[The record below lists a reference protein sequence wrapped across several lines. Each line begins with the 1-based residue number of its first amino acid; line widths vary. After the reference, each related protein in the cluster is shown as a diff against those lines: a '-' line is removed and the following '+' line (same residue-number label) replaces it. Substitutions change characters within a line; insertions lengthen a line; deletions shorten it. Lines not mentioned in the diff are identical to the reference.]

1 MLLGLAVG
9 CSVGFSGSDGMQ
21 VLQVDGL
28 GIKRIGVIA
37 QAGAKSTAIKDC
49 LVISREWGFG
59 SL

>member
-1 MLLGLAVG
+1 MLLGLAVA

-37 QAGAKSTAIKDC
+37 QATAIKDC